1 MENTMPLHYG
11 ETVEK
16 IIRREGHSLT
26 EVANLLNVN
35 RRTVYNWFLKPRLTR
50 DTIQRIGMVIK
61 HDFSAEFPALFTAA
75 DFRSETKEF
84 SSMNPGDRP
93 FIPEADDWKLKYTHL
108 QQRYESALRRK
119 SLLELK
125 NRQS

>member
-1 MENTMPLHYG
+1 MDNIMPSHYG

-26 EVANLLNVN
+26 DVANLLNVN
-35 RRTVYNWFLKPRLTR
+35 RRTVYNWFLKPRLPR

-61 HDFSAEFPALFTAA
+61 HDFSAEFPALFTSA
-75 DFRSETKEF
+75 DFKAGAEAF
-84 SSMNPGDRP
+84 SSYRSGGHP
-93 FIPEADDWKLKYTHL
+93 FILEAEDWKLKYTHL

>member
-1 MENTMPLHYG
+1 MNNIMPSHYG

-26 EVANLLNVN
+26 DVANFLNVN

-50 DTIQRIGMVIK
+50 DTILRIGMAIK
-61 HDFSAEFPALFTAA
+61 HDFSAEFPALFTAE
-75 DFRSETKEF
+75 DFRTETKEF
-84 SSMNPGDRP
+84 NPLPSGHRP
-93 FIPEADDWKLKYTHL
+93 FMLEAEEWKLKYTNL

-125 NRQS
+125 NRLS